1 MIEAEI
7 SGGFTPL
14 LWALGLLA
22 FPGVLLAA
30 QWARARRG
38 GGRLHATG
46 PVAHLVTIAGFMAL
60 TLIPEYNR
68 AIDVTGDAAVIF
80 VGTSMLLAAARGYAG
95 CEVLA
100 ISNWLLRRDDQLG
113 CMVFAPVDL
122 AETQLRRRHDDPQKI
137 RLADAAID
145 LVWRQDAAEV
155 HLGTAEDNTAAR
167 RLYESRSFSNRESNG
182 ALMFFYEREL

>member
-1 MIEAEI
+1 MTTSTHAAQPLPGTGISSSGTGRRSRAIGPAGTAARILLGGYLVGSVIEAEI

-38 GGRLHATG
+38 GGRLHAIG
-46 PVAHLVTIAGFMAL
+46 PVAHLVTLAGFMAL

-80 VGTSMLLAAARGYAG
+80 LGTSMLLAAARGYAG

-113 CMVFAPVDL
+113 CMVFAPVDV
-122 AETQLRRRHDDPQKI
+122 AETQLRR
-137 RLADAAID
+137 
-145 LVWRQDAAEV
+145 
-155 HLGTAEDNTAAR
+155 
-167 RLYESRSFSNRESNG
+167 SS
-182 ALMFFYEREL
+182 

>member
-1 MIEAEI
+1 MTTSTSTAEPLLATGPSSSGTHRSRAIGPAGTAARILLGGYLVGSVIEAEI
-7 SGGFTPL
+7 SAGFTPL
-14 LWALGLLA
+14 LWAVGLLA

-46 PVAHLVTIAGFMAL
+46 PVAHLVTLAAFMAL

-122 AETQLRRRHDDPQKI
+122 AETQLRRSP
-137 RLADAAID
+137 
-145 LVWRQDAAEV
+145 
-155 HLGTAEDNTAAR
+155 
-167 RLYESRSFSNRESNG
+167 
-182 ALMFFYEREL
+182 

>member
-1 MIEAEI
+1 MTTSTHAAQPLPDTGISSSGTARRSRAIGPAGTAARILLGGYLAGSVIEAEI

-14 LWALGLLA
+14 LWAVGLLA

-30 QWARARRG
+30 HWARARRG
-38 GGRLHATG
+38 GERLYAIG
-46 PVAHLVTIAGFMAL
+46 PVAHLVTLAGFMAL

-100 ISNWLLRRDDQLG
+100 ISNWLLRRHDQLG
-113 CMVFAPVDL
+113 CMVFAPVDV
-122 AETQLRRRHDDPQKI
+122 AETQLRR
-137 RLADAAID
+137 
-145 LVWRQDAAEV
+145 
-155 HLGTAEDNTAAR
+155 
-167 RLYESRSFSNRESNG
+167 S
-182 ALMFFYEREL
+182 

>member
-1 MIEAEI
+1 MTTSTHAAQPLPHTGTSSSGTAHRARAIGPTGTAARILLGGYLVGSVIEAEI

-22 FPGVLLAA
+22 FPAVLLAA

-46 PVAHLVTIAGFMAL
+46 PVAHLVTLASFMAL

-122 AETQLRRRHDDPQKI
+122 AETQLRR
-137 RLADAAID
+137 
-145 LVWRQDAAEV
+145 
-155 HLGTAEDNTAAR
+155 
-167 RLYESRSFSNRESNG
+167 SS
-182 ALMFFYEREL
+182 

>member
-1 MIEAEI
+1 MTTGTVNQLSQRDPTSITTSAAEMAPRSATRGSRAIGPAGTAARILLGGYLVGSVIEAEI
-7 SGGFTPL
+7 TGSFTPL

-30 QWARARRG
+30 QWVRARHG
-38 GGRLHATG
+38 GGELHATG
-46 PVAHLVTIAGFMAL
+46 PFAHIVTLAGFMAL

-68 AIDVTGDAAVIF
+68 AIDVTGDAAVVF
-80 VGTSMLLAAARGYAG
+80 VGASMLLAAARGYAG

-122 AETQLRRRHDDPQKI
+122 AESQRRR
-137 RLADAAID
+137 
-145 LVWRQDAAEV
+145 
-155 HLGTAEDNTAAR
+155 
-167 RLYESRSFSNRESNG
+167 SS
-182 ALMFFYEREL
+182 

>member
-1 MIEAEI
+1 MSALEAGLGTRTVPDRSRAIGPAGTAARILLGGFLVGTVIEAEI
-7 SGGFTPL
+7 TDGFTPL

-30 QWARARRG
+30 QWVRARRG
-38 GGRLHATG
+38 GDQLHATG
-46 PVAHLVTIAGFMAL
+46 PVAYLVTLAGFIAI
-60 TLIPEYNR
+60 TFIPEYNR

-113 CMVFAPVDL
+113 CIVFAPVDL
-122 AETQLRRRHDDPQKI
+122 AESRPRRDR
-137 RLADAAID
+137 
-145 LVWRQDAAEV
+145 
-155 HLGTAEDNTAAR
+155 
-167 RLYESRSFSNRESNG
+167 
-182 ALMFFYEREL
+182 

>member
-1 MIEAEI
+1 MSALETGPTARAVADRSRAVGPAGTAARILLGGYLAGSVIEAEI
-7 SGGFTPL
+7 TGGFTPL
-14 LWALGLLA
+14 LWVLGLLA

-46 PVAHLVTIAGFMAL
+46 PVAHLVTLAGLMAL

-80 VGTSMLLAAARGYAG
+80 VGMSMLLAATRGYAG

-113 CMVFAPVDL
+113 CMIFAPVDL
-122 AETQLRRRHDDPQKI
+122 AESQLRRQP
-137 RLADAAID
+137 
-145 LVWRQDAAEV
+145 
-155 HLGTAEDNTAAR
+155 
-167 RLYESRSFSNRESNG
+167 
-182 ALMFFYEREL
+182 

>member
-1 MIEAEI
+1 MSGLETGLAARAVADRSRAIGPAGTAARILLGGYLVGSVIEAEI
-7 SGGFTPL
+7 TGGFTPL
-14 LWALGLLA
+14 VWVVGLLA

-38 GGRLHATG
+38 AGRLHATG
-46 PVAHLVTIAGFMAL
+46 PVAHLVTVAGFLAL

-80 VGTSMLLAAARGYAG
+80 VGASMLLAAARGYAG

-122 AETQLRRRHDDPQKI
+122 AESQLRRQP
-137 RLADAAID
+137 
-145 LVWRQDAAEV
+145 
-155 HLGTAEDNTAAR
+155 
-167 RLYESRSFSNRESNG
+167 
-182 ALMFFYEREL
+182 

>member
-1 MIEAEI
+1 MSTLEAGLAPRAVALRSRAIGPAGTAARILLGGYLVGSVIEAEI
-7 SGGFTPL
+7 TGGFTPL
-14 LWALGLLA
+14 LWVVGLLA

-38 GGRLHATG
+38 AGRLHATG
-46 PVAHLVTIAGFMAL
+46 PVAHLVTVAGFMAL

-100 ISNWLLRRDDQLG
+100 ISNWLLRRDDRARLHG
-113 CMVFAPVDL
+113 LRPGRPRRIATAPATV
-122 AETQLRRRHDDPQKI
+122 T
-137 RLADAAID
+137 
-145 LVWRQDAAEV
+145 
-155 HLGTAEDNTAAR
+155 T
-167 RLYESRSFSNRESNG
+167 
-182 ALMFFYEREL
+182 

>member
-1 MIEAEI
+1 
-7 SGGFTPL
+7 

-46 PVAHLVTIAGFMAL
+46 PVAHLVTLAAFMAL

-80 VGTSMLLAAARGYAG
+80 VGASMLLAAARGYAG

-122 AETQLRRRHDDPQKI
+122 AETKLRRSP
-137 RLADAAID
+137 
-145 LVWRQDAAEV
+145 
-155 HLGTAEDNTAAR
+155 
-167 RLYESRSFSNRESNG
+167 
-182 ALMFFYEREL
+182 